1 MENRIRRKRKYDYE
15 KIRSGFL
22 YVIAKDTIRLDG
34 LLEQVNN
41 DLIIKKF
48 EGTIVFDMLIVNG
61 NNKRRYFQSFADN
74 NGVIVKSLSTLDFVP
89 AEIIDISNNY
99 IKDHIG
105 VLEHGVLSR
114 YEINKIKESL
124 LA

>member
-15 KIRSGFL
+15 KIHSGFL

-105 VLEHGVLSR
+105 VLEHGVLSQ
-114 YEINKIKESL
+114 YEIKKIKESL
-124 LA
+124 VF